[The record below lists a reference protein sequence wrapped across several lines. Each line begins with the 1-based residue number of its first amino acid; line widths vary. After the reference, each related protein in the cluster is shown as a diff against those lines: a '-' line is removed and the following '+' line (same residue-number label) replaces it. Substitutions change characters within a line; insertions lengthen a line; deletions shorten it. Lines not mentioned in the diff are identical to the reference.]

1 MSFSAFVKSMVVCD
15 WYSAASSSR
24 VISELVRNVGC
35 QAPLQTY
42 QIKICILTRSKS
54 ISHDHESLK
63 SAGMQAE
70 YYLLLYGPNGIVA
83 QRIKS
88 PPAMQE
94 TWVQSLGREDRLEEG
109 MAIHSNILAWEI
121 PWTEKPSGLQ
131 SLGSCR
137 IRHDS
142 ATNTHTHT
150 YGTIA
155 ISWVTFS
162 LEKKN

>member
-1 MSFSAFVKSMVVCD
+1 
-15 WYSAASSSR
+15 
-24 VISELVRNVGC
+24 
-35 QAPLQTY
+35 
-42 QIKICILTRSKS
+42 
-54 ISHDHESLK
+54 
-63 SAGMQAE
+63 
-70 YYLLLYGPNGIVA
+70 
-83 QRIKS
+83 
-88 PPAMQE
+88 MQE